1 MKTMTSFCETEE
13 ISADMWRHQTELYL
27 FTIIIRRFR
36 SQQIETAVFNLN
48 EVDLDTFKV
57 SNDKIGMLTG
67 IVWIPEV
74 GEKIELDTKLFLA
87 LPLCAHPRIQDQ
99 TNCDRRMLCIP
110 SKNKS
115 NLPSKLFYFLS

>member
-13 ISADMWRHQTELYL
+13 ISAEMWRHQTELYL

-74 GEKIELDTKLFLA
+74 GEKIELVTKLFLA

-99 TNCDRRMLCIP
+99 TNYDRRMLCIP
-110 SKNKS
+110 RKK
-115 NLPSKLFYFLS
+115 

>member
-36 SQQIETAVFNLN
+36 SQQIEAAVFNLN

-57 SNDKIGMLTG
+57 SNDKIEMLTG
-67 IVWIPEV
+67 MCGFRRLVTRSS
-74 GEKIELDTKLFLA
+74 L
-87 LPLCAHPRIQDQ
+87 LPI
-99 TNCDRRMLCIP
+99 
-110 SKNKS
+110 SS
-115 NLPSKLFYFLS
+115 

>member
-1 MKTMTSFCETEE
+1 
-13 ISADMWRHQTELYL
+13 MWRHQTELYL

-74 GEKIELDTKLFLA
+74 GEKIKLFLA

-110 SKNKS
+110 RKK
-115 NLPSKLFYFLS
+115 

>member
-1 MKTMTSFCETEE
+1 
-13 ISADMWRHQTELYL
+13 MWRHQTELYL

-74 GEKIELDTKLFLA
+74 GEKIKLFLYVHIQEFKTRQTMTEEC
-87 LPLCAHPRIQDQ
+87 CAYQG
-99 TNCDRRMLCIP
+99 
-110 SKNKS
+110 KNKC
-115 NLPSKLFYFLS
+115 NLPSKLFYFSPKGSL